1 MTDTHPIIE
10 KEILRRFRA
19 MTPAVRLAHGVMLL
33 RTGHRFAE
41 MAVKKRFPDLS
52 GLEFKRELVRYLY
65 GDKCAAMVK

>member
-1 MTDTHPIIE
+1 
-10 KEILRRFRA
+10 

-41 MAVKKRFPDLS
+41 MAVKKRFPELS